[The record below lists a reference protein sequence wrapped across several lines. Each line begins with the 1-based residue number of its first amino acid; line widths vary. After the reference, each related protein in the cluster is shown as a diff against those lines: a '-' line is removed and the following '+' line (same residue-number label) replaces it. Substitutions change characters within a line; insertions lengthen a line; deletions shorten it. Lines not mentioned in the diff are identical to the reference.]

1 MKSSLKIYFL
11 IFIFFMFSTY
21 NANHNKESVS
31 IIFPIKEILIEN
43 NVAINLL
50 EFKSDLN
57 FLINTNLFLLNKNL
71 FLAVINKYDF
81 ISSIQL
87 KKKYPNTLKIL
98 LTEKIPV
105 AIQIIGKKKFY
116 ITKDN
121 EKINFVDLK
130 VYEGLPSIFG
140 KYKNFDIFYN
150 DLEKNNFKI
159 TKIKDFY
166 YFDAGRWDIVLINDK
181 VIKFPEKNYL
191 GLLSK
196 INLII
201 DDDNFSKYK
210 VFDFRIK
217 DQLILK

>member
-87 KKKYPNTLKIL
+87 KKNTQ
-98 LTEKIPV
+98 IP
-105 AIQIIGKKKFY
+105 
-116 ITKDN
+116 
-121 EKINFVDLK
+121 
-130 VYEGLPSIFG
+130 
-140 KYKNFDIFYN
+140 
-150 DLEKNNFKI
+150 
-159 TKIKDFY
+159 
-166 YFDAGRWDIVLINDK
+166 
-181 VIKFPEKNYL
+181 
-191 GLLSK
+191 
-196 INLII
+196 
-201 DDDNFSKYK
+201 
-210 VFDFRIK
+210 
-217 DQLILK
+217 